1 MGLVNGQRTRQYPA
15 AREPA
20 YRPPP
25 RPLSRSSSRDITHYR
40 TSLRSSGRDG
50 VAAAAEYSVA
60 IADRAGF
67 AVRMRIKRAD
77 LADADTIRACFQAFL
92 SAQQVDE
99 PDGPWFT
106 ERPFQGWLTVGWGG
120 DLREVWVVPG
130 PEEGPEMGTAAG
142 WYRLELPDL
151 ENLDQAELTLV
162 VHPAQRRRGIGRALL
177 KHAAARAAEH
187 GRSVLNAGTR
197 HGTGGQAFALAM
209 GAEPG
214 LVDVQRVM
222 DVRAMGDEQLARLRE
237 TAEQAATGYSLVSW
251 TGLVPEDF
259 LEQAAVLFAA
269 LNDAPHD
276 PHIAPAV
283 WDAQRVRER
292 VNNLRPHYGLRTYGI
307 AAVTSDTGEPAALTE
322 VAVDPADPTWGHQ
335 MLTGVTREHR
345 GHRLG
350 LLVKVA
356 MAEWLRTAEPQL
368 ERIQTWNA
376 QSNRYMI
383 AVNEALGYTILG
395 QPANWWRL
403 DVAAVLGQQELAGQT
418 RL

>member
-1 MGLVNGQRTRQYPA
+1 M
-15 AREPA
+15 
-20 YRPPP
+20 
-25 RPLSRSSSRDITHYR
+25 
-40 TSLRSSGRDG
+40 
-50 VAAAAEYSVA
+50 
-60 IADRAGF
+60 
-67 AVRMRIKRAD
+67 RMQIERVD
-77 LADADTIRACFQAFL
+77 LADADTIRACFQVHLA
-92 SAQQVDE
+92 AEQVDE

-106 ERPFQGWLTVGWGG
+106 ERPFHGWLTVGWGG
-120 DLREVWVVPG
+120 DPREVWVIRS
-130 PEEGPEMGTAAG
+130 PEEGPEEGRIAG
-142 WYRLELPDL
+142 WYRLGMPDL
-151 ENLDQAELTLV
+151 ENLDQAELVLV
-162 VHPAQRRRGIGRALL
+162 VHPTQRRRGLGRALL
-177 KHAAARAAEH
+177 EHAAARAAEQ
-187 GRSVLNAGTR
+187 GRSVLNGGTR
-197 HGTGGQAFALAM
+197 GGTGGEAFARAM
-209 GAEPG
+209 GADPG

-237 TAEQAATGYSLVSW
+237 TAEQAAAGYSLMSW

-259 LEQAAVLFAA
+259 LDQAAALFAA

-292 VNNLRPHYGLRTYGI
+292 VNDLRPHYGLRTYAV
-307 AAVTSDTGEPAALTE
+307 AAVQEDTGEPAALTE
-322 VAVDPADPTWGHQ
+322 VAVDPADPGWGHQ

-350 LLVKVA
+350 LLVKTA
-356 MAEWLRTAEPQL
+356 MAEWLRAAEPQL

-403 DVAAVLGQQELAGQT
+403 EVAAVLGEQALAG
-418 RL
+418 RASR

>member
-1 MGLVNGQRTRQYPA
+1 
-15 AREPA
+15 
-20 YRPPP
+20 
-25 RPLSRSSSRDITHYR
+25 
-40 TSLRSSGRDG
+40 
-50 VAAAAEYSVA
+50 
-60 IADRAGF
+60 
-67 AVRMRIKRAD
+67 MRIERVD
-77 LADADTIRACFQAFL
+77 LSDADTIRACFQVFL
-92 SAQQVDE
+92 AAQQVDE

-106 ERPFQGWLTVGWGG
+106 ERPFRGWLTVGWGG
-120 DLREVWVVPG
+120 DPREAWLARG
-130 PEEGPEMGTAAG
+130 PDGSVAG

-162 VHPAQRRRGIGRALL
+162 VDPARRRHGLGRALL
-177 KHAAARAAEH
+177 EHAAARAGEH
-187 GRSVLNAGTR
+187 GRSVLNSGTR
-197 HGTGGQAFALAM
+197 HGTGGVAFARAM

-222 DVRAMGDEQLARLRE
+222 DVRAMGHEQLAELRA
-237 TAEQAATGYSLVSW
+237 TAEQAAAGYSLVSW

-259 LEQAAVLFAA
+259 LEQAAALFAA

-276 PHIAPAV
+276 PHIAPPV

-292 VNNLRPHYGLRTYGI
+292 VNALRPHYGLRTYAI
-307 AAVTSDTGEPAALTE
+307 AAVKGDTGEPAGVTE
-322 VAVDPADPTWGHQ
+322 VMVDPADPGWGHQ
-335 MLTGVTREHR
+335 MITGVTREHR

-350 LLVKVA
+350 LLVKTA
-356 MAEWLRTAEPQL
+356 MVEWLRAAEPAL

-403 DVAAVLGQQELAGQT
+403 EVAAVLGEQALAGQASN
-418 RL
+418 